1 MHEQPDELLAAR
13 DQTEEL
19 LRVVVEIGSDLDLDA
34 TLHRVI
40 SAAMTVTGA
49 RYGALG
55 VHGADGTLVSFLH
68 DGIDDE
74 TVRRIGHLPAGEGV
88 LGLLLDRPETLRCD
102 DLTAHPAAVG
112 FPEHHPRMRAFLGV
126 PIRVRGE
133 VFGSLYL
140 TDDRPAKQ
148 FTDSDEIAARALASA
163 AGVAID
169 NAKLFER
176 VCASAKW
183 TEASREITTALLSG
197 EPHVNPLQLIA
208 ERARELIEAEQ
219 AIVLVASDDEVPSEH
234 IDTLVISTAVG
245 LHSADVLGQ
254 TVPIE
259 GSTTGSVYLSGTPVI
274 TDSFR
279 HPIQAFTDVGQRPA
293 IVMPLSAG
301 DAVIGV
307 MAVARNAHQQPF
319 GHSHLEL
326 MSDFAD
332 HAAMALTLA
341 ASREQAREV
350 SILADRER
358 IAHDLHDHVIQK
370 LFAAGMDLQGSIA
383 RARSPELEA
392 RLSRTVDDLQTTI
405 NDIRSTIFKLQ
416 PPAGHTGGFQQRM
429 QRAVRDLTEN
439 RDIATSLYISGPM
452 SVVGSDLAEQAEA
465 VVIEAVSN
473 TVRHSGASSLIVE
486 IAVDDHLTIQIVDD
500 GCGIP
505 ADNKRRSGLVNLQRR
520 AEQVGGRCRITSPPA
535 SGTRVHWTAPLI
547 GL

>member
-1 MHEQPDELLAAR
+1 MRSP
-13 DQTEEL
+13 
-19 LRVVVEIGSDLDLDA
+19 
-34 TLHRVI
+34 
-40 SAAMTVTGA
+40 
-49 RYGALG
+49 
-55 VHGADGTLVSFLH
+55 
-68 DGIDDE
+68 
-74 TVRRIGHLPAGEGV
+74 
-88 LGLLLDRPETLRCD
+88 
-102 DLTAHPAAVG
+102 
-112 FPEHHPRMRAFLGV
+112 PEHWP
-126 PIRVRGE
+126 PP
-133 VFGSLYL
+133 
-140 TDDRPAKQ
+140 PAW
-148 FTDSDEIAARALASA
+148 
-163 AGVAID
+163 AID
-169 NAKLFER
+169 NAKPFER

-197 EPHVNPLQLIA
+197 EPRVNPLQLIA

-370 LFAAGMDLQGSIA
+370 LFAAGMDLQGSVPH
-383 RARSPELEA
+383 ARSPGTRGLRAEPDRR
-392 RLSRTVDDLQTTI
+392 RLADHDQRHPLDDLQAATAC
-405 NDIRSTIFKLQ
+405 R
-416 PPAGHTGGFQQRM
+416 PPP
-429 QRAVRDLTEN
+429 V
-439 RDIATSLYISGPM
+439 
-452 SVVGSDLAEQAEA
+452 
-465 VVIEAVSN
+465 
-473 TVRHSGASSLIVE
+473 ASSS
-486 IAVDDHLTIQIVDD
+486 
-500 GCGIP
+500 GCN
-505 ADNKRRSGLVNLQRR
+505 AQS
-520 AEQVGGRCRITSPPA
+520 AT
-535 SGTRVHWTAPLI
+535 
-547 GL
+547 